1 MRSRPSLGARPR
13 LRRSAGSPDEN
24 VRLLKQL
31 GIPRILVPR
40 RWGGDERLFAEMVE
54 QVTELAHGCVS
65 TAWCAGLFAE
75 HPWILAHLDLEAQ
88 REVWSDGPDVIVSM
102 SFNPSAPATRTAG
115 GFRLNGKWFFTSGC
129 DHAEWLLF
137 VAPVGTPDVQPPEV
151 RRVPGACRG
160 RDHRPGQLAC
170 DRTARDREQDGRGR

>member
-1 MRSRPSLGARPR
+1 
-13 LRRSAGSPDEN
+13 
-24 VRLLKQL
+24 
-31 GIPRILVPR
+31 
-40 RWGGDERLFAEMVE
+40 MVE
-54 QVTELAHGCVS
+54 QVISLAHGCVS
-65 TAWCAGLFAE
+65 IAWCAGLFAE

-137 VAPVGTPDVQPPEV
+137 VAPARKTCDVQPPEV
-151 RRVPGACRG
+151 RVFLVPAADVTIDQDSWRVTGLRG
-160 RDHRPGQLAC
+160 TGQ
-170 DRTARDREQDGRGR
+170 QDGRGR